1 MNSLGYGGTN
11 AHVILEDVNTLIN
24 PQNEFSKDTFNGL
37 TNGSVHGLTNGSV
50 QGLTNGSV
58 HGLTNTNGS
67 AHNLENEFAYEHSNR
82 SVRKLANGSVHGHKN
97 RSVHKLINGSVH
109 GSTNRSAHKQA
120 NGSVDEHTNGAVHEH
135 TNGVLYGHTNG
146 VLHEHTNG
154 QSGQRSNRWRI
165 FTFSAKDEE
174 AVHDMIA
181 NTFSHL
187 ETRRDLMDEAFL
199 DNLAYTLG
207 QRRSLFRWV
216 QAFPASSGNGLM
228 SALRGRKRMST
239 RRAEAPRIGFVF
251 TGQGAQWHAMGR
263 ELIDAYPVFRGT
275 MHQAD
280 DFFKQEGCPWS
291 LMEELNRDAKSTKVN
306 TATIGQPL
314 CTAIQIGLVKLLE
327 SWNIRPVAVTGHSS
341 GEIAAAYAAGAISLE
356 SAMMAAYHRG
366 AIAQK
371 SAKLTGIQ
379 GGMIAVG
386 LSRNSTM
393 EYIQRLTSGKVVV
406 ACVNSPSN
414 VTVSGDLAAIEEL
427 QTILDAEGV
436 FARRLRVN
444 TAYHSHHMLLAVDGY
459 LEQLQDMQTENQL
472 SDVLYI
478 SSVTGRPLSSAK
490 ALGPSYW
497 VGNAVQ
503 PVLFSDALM
512 CLCRG
517 GSSEN
522 SQDVKPFVDTLVEI
536 GPHGALAAP
545 IRQILQAPS
554 LQNMPISYLSC
565 LTRNQDACES
575 MQVMASA
582 LLLKD
587 SQINLGEINFPNGSS
602 TIKVI
607 PDLPSYPWSHKTRYW
622 HEPRINRQ
630 QRQRLHGRH
639 DLLGVLSPGQ
649 NPFATTWRHF
659 VRLSDQPWVKDHV
672 VDSNILYPAA
682 GFIAMAIEAVSQT
695 HKNLALE
702 TVGYLVHEM
711 KIMNALIMPETS
723 DGVEIQL
730 SLFPTS
736 DQLPRAQHS
745 YDFRILSVNEND
757 EWHEHCAG
765 RVGIEIKS
773 IVSETNWKQHSIESR
788 PRLEFSMSEQLCARA
803 IDKKLYY
810 ESVRRLGI
818 SYGESFQNLVQ
829 INQGPLRSL
838 ATVAV
843 RDTAVLMPARVEH
856 PHIIHPTTLD
866 AIFQSIYPA
875 ISENGTEHKHIMVP
889 TFVKFLF
896 VSQNISNDPGAQF
909 RISTKVERNTD
920 HEAKASLT
928 VVHETDLDF
937 APLMEI
943 EGLVLSSIG
952 ASVEEMKYDSGDL
965 CFKVSFD
972 KDISFMTPSDFSTLS
987 ERPMDLSELQVA
999 ADLQRACFH
1008 IVERAI
1014 NKLNDADR
1022 ATFAGHQL
1030 AMFNWMMT
1038 QHELGQQGRL
1048 DFQDSAWLHSSDEE
1062 QDRLISAV
1070 ESETVNGEMCVRV
1083 GKYLVQMLRK
1093 EIEPLEV
1100 MMESGLLYRY
1110 YENALGMKR
1119 IYAHMSDILRLF
1131 AHKNP
1136 GSNILEIGGGTGG
1149 CTLPAL
1155 RALTGDDDGIP
1166 RFARYDFTDISSGFF
1181 EKAREKLIEWEDRLG
1196 FKKFDVEVDAKSQD
1210 IDCGKYDLVI
1220 ACNILHATA
1229 SMERTML
1236 NVRKLLRP
1244 GGKLL
1249 IVEGTRDTLDISL
1262 VFGILPGWWLGEC
1275 NLIIHSRGRF

>member
-11 AHVILEDVNTLIN
+11 AHIILESANTLIN
-24 PQNEFSKDTFNGL
+24 RPNGFTNETVRGRA
-37 TNGSVHGLTNGSV
+37 NGSVHGFAD
-50 QGLTNGSV
+50 
-58 HGLTNTNGS
+58 GS
-67 AHNLENEFAYEHSNR
+67 AR
-82 SVRKLANGSVHGHKN
+82 GLANGSVHG
-97 RSVHKLINGSVH
+97 L
-109 GSTNRSAHKQA
+109 A
-120 NGSVDEHTNGAVHEH
+120 NGSVCEYA
-135 TNGVLYGHTNG
+135 
-146 VLHEHTNG
+146 NG
-154 QSGQRSNRWRI
+154 QNGRRSDKWRV

-174 AVHDMIA
+174 AVHDTIA
-181 NTFSHL
+181 NTSSYL
-187 ETRRDLMDEAFL
+187 ESRKDIVDEAFL

-207 QRRSLFRWV
+207 QRRSAFRWV
-216 QAFPASSGNGLM
+216 QAFPASSVDDLM
-228 SALRGRKRMST
+228 NALRGGKRVST

-263 ELIDAYPVFRGT
+263 ELIDAYPVFGGT
-275 MHQAD
+275 MQQAD
-280 DFFKQEGCPWS
+280 DFLKTRGCPWS
-291 LMEELNRDAKSTKVN
+291 LIEELSRDARSTQVN

-327 SWNIRPVAVTGHSS
+327 SWNIRPTAVAGHSS
-341 GEIAAAYAAGAISLE
+341 GEIAAAYAAGALGLE

-386 LSRNSTM
+386 LSRNSTI

-414 VTVSGDLAAIEEL
+414 VTVSGDLVAIEEL
-427 QTILDAEGV
+427 QTLFHTDGV

-444 TAYHSHHMLLAVDGY
+444 TAYHSHHMLLAMDGY
-459 LEQLQDMQTENQL
+459 LDQLQEMQTEDQP
-472 SDVLYI
+472 SDVLYV
-478 SSVTGRPLSSAK
+478 SSVTGQPVSSAK

-497 VGNAVQ
+497 VENAVQ

-522 SQDVKPFVDTLVEI
+522 SQDVKAFVDILIEI

-554 LQNMPISYLSC
+554 IQNMPISYLSC
-565 LTRNQDACES
+565 LMRNQDARES
-575 MQVMASA
+575 MQTMASA
-582 LLLKD
+582 LLRKG
-587 SQINLGEINFPNGSS
+587 SQINLGEINFPKGSP
-602 TIKVI
+602 TVKVI

-649 NPFATTWRHF
+649 NPSATTWRHF

-682 GFIAMAIEAVSQT
+682 GFIAMAIEAVSQS
-695 HKNLALE
+695 HNNLAIE
-702 TVGYLVHEM
+702 TIGYLVHET
-711 KIMNALIMPETS
+711 KIMNALVVPETS
-723 DGVEIQL
+723 DGVEVQL
-730 SLFPTS
+730 SLFPS
-736 DQLPRAQHS
+736 NNQLPRAQQS
-745 YDFRILSVNEND
+745 YDFRIFSVGEDD
-757 EWHEHCAG
+757 EWREHCIG
-765 RVGIEIKS
+765 RIGLEIKPV
-773 IVSETNWKQHSIESR
+773 VSESNWKQNLIGSW
-788 PRLEFSMSEQLCARA
+788 LGTAFSLSEQLCTQA
-803 IDKKLYY
+803 IDTKHYY

-838 ATVAV
+838 TTVAV
-843 RDTAVLMPARVEH
+843 RDTAALMPAQVEH

-875 ISENGTEHKHIMVP
+875 ISENGTEHKSIMVP
-889 TFVKFLF
+889 TFVKSLF
-896 VSQNISNDPGAQF
+896 VSHNISNDPGSRF
-909 RISTKVERNTD
+909 RISTNAEHNIV
-920 HEAKASLT
+920 HETKASLT

-937 APLMEI
+937 APVVEI
-943 EGLVLSSIG
+943 EGLVLSSVG
-952 ASVEEMKYDSGDL
+952 ASVEEMKHECEDL

-972 KDISFMTPSDFSTLS
+972 KDISFMKPSDFSTLT
-987 ERPMDLSELQVA
+987 ERPVDPSELKVA

-1008 IVERAI
+1008 IIERAL
-1014 NKLNDADR
+1014 NKLTDADR
-1022 ATFAGHQL
+1022 TTFAGHHL

-1048 DFQDSAWLHSSDEE
+1048 NSQDSAWLDSSDEE

-1083 GKYLVQMLRK
+1083 GKYLVQILRK

-1100 MMESGLLYRY
+1100 MMEDGLLYRY

-1136 GSNILEIGGGTGG
+1136 GSTILEIGGGTGG
-1149 CTLPAL
+1149 CTVPAL

-1166 RFARYDFTDISSGFF
+1166 RFAHYDFTDISSGFF
-1181 EKAREKLIEWEDRLG
+1181 EGAREKLIEWEDRVG

-1220 ACNILHATA
+1220 ACNVLHATA
-1229 SMERTML
+1229 NMDKTMF

-1249 IVEGTRDTLDISL
+1249 TVEGTRDTLDISL
-1262 VFGILPGWWLGEC
+1262 VFGILPGWWLGRC
-1275 NLIIHSRGRF
+1275 NLDVFERVHF